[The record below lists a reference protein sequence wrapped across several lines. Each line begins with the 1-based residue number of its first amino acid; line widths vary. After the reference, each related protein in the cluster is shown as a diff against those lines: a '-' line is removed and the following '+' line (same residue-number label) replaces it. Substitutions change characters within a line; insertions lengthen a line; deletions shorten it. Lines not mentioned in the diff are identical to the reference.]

1 MSDRKELFSHCAN
14 ILPVKDIVRS
24 IEFYK
29 DKLGFEV
36 NFTWNDPVEYAVL
49 KRGDVGIHLSQREGC
64 SDEQPTRSAIYIFVY
79 DVDAVYEEFL
89 ARKIELPS
97 PPVDQVYRMREFE
110 VRDPDGHML
119 TFGKGLD

>member
-14 ILPVKDIVRS
+14 ILPVEDIVRS

-49 KRGDVGIHLSQREGC
+49 KRGDVGIHLPQREGC
-64 SDEQPTRSAIYIFVY
+64 SDEPQSRSAIYIFVY

-89 ARKIELPS
+89 ARKIEIPLLLPIS
-97 PPVDQVYRMREFE
+97 CT
-110 VRDPDGHML
+110 G
-119 TFGKGLD
+119 